1 MRNTRSRLIMVGI
14 VAGVAVLSVGATAYA
29 AGHDSRPTTNVVAA
43 ASAPTARATPS
54 ATPSTTP
61 APVVATPTAAAD
73 GAGADAP
80 DEVVVADETTNTDGT
95 NTDGTAGDGAT
106 GDDASGSGAEDDG
119 NVVEVRTPNPEAIV
133 DTPAEY
139 EHFYGL
145 ITQCM
150 KEAGYDWH
158 GVMHTV
164 DGEFAGVD
172 MTKLGDVEPALQ
184 AGFTLALDGDTGG
197 GDYYHWADAGCWGYA
212 VHVTGNDGNN

>member
-1 MRNTRSRLIMVGI
+1 MRNTRSRLVMVGI

-29 AGHDSRPTTNVVAA
+29 AGRDSRPVTNVVAVA
-43 ASAPTARATPS
+43 SSSAPAPTVRATPS
-54 ATPSTTP
+54 ATPSTAP
-61 APVVATPTAAAD
+61 APAVATPVAAAPAD
-73 GAGADAP
+73 SADAP
-80 DEVVVADETTNTDGT
+80 DEVVVADEATNTDGAAS
-95 NTDGTAGDGAT
+95 DGAEGDG
-106 GDDASGSGAEDDG
+106 
-119 NVVEVRTPNPEAIV
+119 NIVEVRTPNPDAIP

-150 KEAGYDWH
+150 KEAGFDWH
-158 GVMHTV
+158 AVRHTV

-172 MTKLGDVEPALQ
+172 MTSAGDVEPGLQ
-184 AGFTLALDGDTGG
+184 AGFTLALYGDTGG

>member
-1 MRNTRSRLIMVGI
+1 MRNTRSRLVMVGI

-29 AGHDSRPTTNVVAA
+29 AGRDSRPVTNVVAVA
-43 ASAPTARATPS
+43 SSSAPAPTVRATPS
-54 ATPSTTP
+54 ATPSTSP
-61 APVVATPTAAAD
+61 APVAAAP
-73 GAGADAP
+73 AGSADAP
-80 DEVVVADETTNTDGT
+80 DEVVVADVATNTDGI
-95 NTDGTAGDGAT
+95 GGDGAT
-106 GDDASGSGAEDDG
+106 GDDASDGAEGDG
-119 NVVEVRTPNPEAIV
+119 NIVEVRTPNPDAIP

-150 KEAGYDWH
+150 KEAGFDWH
-158 GVMHTV
+158 AVRHTV

-172 MTKLGDVEPALQ
+172 MTSAGDVEPGLQ
-184 AGFTLALDGDTGG
+184 AGFTLALYGDTGG

>member
-1 MRNTRSRLIMVGI
+1 MRNTRSRLMVAGI

-29 AGHDSRPTTNVVAA
+29 AGQDSRPATNVLAVA
-43 ASAPTARATPS
+43 SSSSPAPTARATPS
-54 ATPSTTP
+54 ATPSTVP
-61 APVVATPTAAAD
+61 APVVATPAAAAPAD
-73 GAGADAP
+73 SAGTDAP
-80 DEVVVADETTNTDGT
+80 DEVVGADATTHTDGT
-95 NTDGTAGDGAT
+95 EG
-106 GDDASGSGAEDDG
+106 DG
-119 NVVEVRTPNPEAIV
+119 NVVEVRTPNPDAIP

-150 KEAGYDWH
+150 AEAGFDWH
-158 GVMHTV
+158 AIRHTI

-172 MTKLGDVEPALQ
+172 MTSLGDVEPGLQ
-184 AGFTLALDGDTGG
+184 AGFTLALDGDTGV

>member
-29 AGHDSRPTTNVVAA
+29 AGQDSRPTTNVLAA

-54 ATPSTTP
+54 ATPSTAP
-61 APVVATPTAAAD
+61 APVATPTAAAAAT
-73 GAGADAP
+73 GAGADTP

-95 NTDGTAGDGAT
+95 AGDEAT
-106 GDDASGSGAEDDG
+106 GGDASGSGAEGDG
-119 NVVEVRTPNPEAIV
+119 NVVEVRTPNPDAIP

-139 EHFYGL
+139 EYFYGL
-145 ITQCM
+145 ISQCM
-150 KEAGYDWH
+150 AEAGYDWH
-158 GVMHTV
+158 AVRHTV

-172 MTKLGDVEPALQ
+172 MTRLGDVEPGLQ